1 MEGNKGGGGAVR
13 KQSGVP
19 TFAARP
25 RPAFSP
31 VSGLEGQVHPLLLA
45 RLEADAGFGV
55 ELLHG
60 RQDGV
65 PLAVVCSGG
74 SGRWVTERADGN
86 TLPLKA
92 PPTVFLADD
101 VGDPHFPV
109 RGLGPQAVEG
119 VVQAFH
125 GGPGFGSVQISFQEE
140 LSRP

>member
-1 MEGNKGGGGAVR
+1 MEGTGGGVR
-13 KQSGVP
+13 KQSAVFA
-19 TFAARP
+19 FAARP
-25 RPAFSP
+25 RLAFSP
-31 VSGLEGQVHPLLLA
+31 VSGLKAQVHPLLLA

-65 PLAVVCSGG
+65 LLVVVCNGG
-74 SGRWVTERADGN
+74 GGCSVKEREDGN
-86 TLPLKA
+86 TLPSKA

-125 GGPGFGSVQISFQEE
+125 RGPGFGSVQISFQ
-140 LSRP
+140 